1 MLNQPCILRKIPF
14 CLIILILLAKIIFRI
29 FAYMIMIDIGSFL
42 IIFCQVWVSKVMLA
56 LQKSCKLSP

>member
-14 CLIILILLAKIIFRI
+14 CLNIMILIAKIIFRI

-42 IIFCQVWVSKVMLA
+42 IFCQVWVSKVNVGLTEE
-56 LQKSCKLSP
+56 L